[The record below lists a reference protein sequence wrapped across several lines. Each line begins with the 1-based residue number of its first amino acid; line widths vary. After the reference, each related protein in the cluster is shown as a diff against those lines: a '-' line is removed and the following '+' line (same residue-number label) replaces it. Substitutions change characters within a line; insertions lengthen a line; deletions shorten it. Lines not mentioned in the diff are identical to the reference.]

1 MNNQQLL
8 KSPHKRCIKED
19 QIVASSTLWNHFHV
33 SHSPCCLK
41 AIQISDS
48 NGNFP
53 GIWWLGIINS
63 DGGWGFELSERNT
76 KTGTSWN
83 AVSGWDKSLTWIWD
97 LLYAC
102 IAAEFW
108 SSYMQMQP
116 IKVQQKEPKTAIRQ
130 DAAKMWGSVPNW
142 AEVVIRRNKLKW
154 DSCCQQNIRE
164 M

>member
-102 IAAEFW
+102 IFLLLNFGPLTCRCSRSKCNKKSQRLQSDRTQQRCEARCQTELRSWFAA
-108 SSYMQMQP
+108 
-116 IKVQQKEPKTAIRQ
+116 T
-130 DAAKMWGSVPNW
+130 N
-142 AEVVIRRNKLKW
+142 
-154 DSCCQQNIRE
+154 
-164 M
+164 